1 METGIQPKGIS
12 MATGRTAITAPFLLQ
27 NLPSTGVRVR
37 LFWRAASRR
46 ACPSSCAFP
55 SEARAPP

>member
-1 METGIQPKGIS
+1 
-12 MATGRTAITAPFLLQ
+12 MATDQNKLDQSGRTAITAPFLLQ
-27 NLPSTGVRVR
+27 NLSSTGVRVG

-55 SEARAPP
+55 RKARAPP